1 MHIPDGFLSRN
12 ICAALGMVA
21 LAVIGYALRK
31 VRATLFERVKVL
43 KRRLVPAQGPDIGD
57 SSIKSRL
64 SALGR
69 KKVALMGAVGG
80 FLFAAQMLNFPVK
93 QGTSGHLV
101 GGVLAAILLGPFE
114 AALVMTIILTIQAFL
129 FADGGILALG
139 ANIFNMGILA
149 TIGGYYL
156 YYFLKKNLSGKKGM
170 LLSAFIAAWLSV
182 VLASIACSFELG
194 FSGTY
199 PLSRL
204 LLAMVN
210 LHILIGLCEA
220 LITVGILLFVLKTK
234 PALLERK
241 ENET

>member
-1 MHIPDGFLSRN
+1 
-12 ICAALGMVA
+12 
-21 LAVIGYALRK
+21 
-31 VRATLFERVKVL
+31 
-43 KRRLVPAQGPDIGD
+43 
-57 SSIKSRL
+57 
-64 SALGR
+64 
-69 KKVALMGAVGG
+69 
-80 FLFAAQMLNFPVK
+80 
-93 QGTSGHLV
+93 
-101 GGVLAAILLGPFE
+101 
-114 AALVMTIILTIQAFL
+114 
-129 FADGGILALG
+129 
-139 ANIFNMGILA
+139 MGILA

-156 YYFLKKNLSGKKGM
+156 YYFLKKNLSGKRGK
-170 LLSAFIAAWLSV
+170 LFSAFIAAWLSV

-204 LLAMVN
+204 LPAMVN